1 MVLRNVLPG
10 PGAAVS
16 PGDLLEMYILKP
28 DLLNRKLWVGPSNS
42 RFKQP
47 SGGCWCLHGFENHDR
62 STVIES
68 SGCGLWSQAARIQ
81 IVSPPF
87 SSCRVSYLNLVG
99 LISKRGVIRVLAGF
113 LGGLNESLC
122 GKHLAQ
128 CLASSRHC
136 INYLFAGMSLM
147 AQGLGSIPGQGS
159 STHHVVRLPPPQKK
173 NICCCCC

>member
-99 LISKRGVIRVLAGF
+99 LISKRGVIRVLAGL

-128 CLASSRHC
+128 CLGDHSMVC
-136 INYLFAGMSLM
+136 VTIVINKTGSHDKYSLSVLCQDM
-147 AQGLGSIPGQGS
+147 LEKDKSKLEPIL
-159 STHHVVRLPPPQKK
+159 RLMWF
-173 NICCCCC
+173 